1 MLLTRDWYPA
11 PSEPGESRKTRRFVE
26 VAAEV
31 FDDANRLVEPDYTA
45 DGEERL
51 SAIGRAGQNLL
62 ILIVAYTER
71 NTNGE
76 ETIRIISAR
85 KASKKEPSRY
95 SSLR

>member
-1 MLLTRDWYPA
+1 MGREEEPA
-11 PSEPGESRKTRRFVE
+11 NREKHGVSFE

-31 FDDANRLVEPDYTA
+31 FDDANRLVELDSAA

-51 SAIGRAGQNLL
+51 RAIGMAGQNLL
-62 ILIVAYTER
+62 ILFVAYTER

-85 KASKKEPSRY
+85 KASKKERSRH